1 LLAWYFPPTIF
12 GGTYRP
18 LSVARYAAEAGLRV
32 SVIAGPKLE
41 KNAPAAAYL
50 LSTLPASVAVAHTA
64 PLESNPFSWAAPD
77 LDGEKGWLEAVR
89 TFATA
94 RKLVR
99 ASPPSVVIASGPPFH
114 SFVSGFF
121 LARRFA
127 ADLILD
133 YRDEWTECPFDF
145 VGNGPSDRRW
155 EARCLGAAKLVIFT
169 TRSQLEHQVSTF
181 PNLDPDKC
189 RVVPNG
195 WEPEDFGSETRPDSD
210 RSASMVTASFVG
222 NLGDHCLPGSFL
234 KTLEAAVGICP
245 ELEDKVRVRFAGQKS
260 ERAREE
266 LRQFTFPSMVE
277 SIPPMPKPAAL
288 DLMHSSSALLLLNYR
303 GFERYIPGKLYEYIA
318 AGRPILVFGDGG
330 ECASIVRELDAGVI
344 VCEGDGAGL
353 AGALSNPGEIF
364 AKPKSRSTIEGWL
377 SRHTRRELALRIV
390 GLLRA

>member
-1 LLAWYFPPTIF
+1 
-12 GGTYRP
+12 
-18 LSVARYAAEAGLRV
+18 
-32 SVIAGPKLE
+32 
-41 KNAPAAAYL
+41 
-50 LSTLPASVAVAHTA
+50 
-64 PLESNPFSWAAPD
+64 
-77 LDGEKGWLEAVR
+77 
-89 TFATA
+89 
-94 RKLVR
+94 
-99 ASPPSVVIASGPPFH
+99 
-114 SFVSGFF
+114 
-121 LARRFA
+121 
-127 ADLILD
+127 
-133 YRDEWTECPFDF
+133 
-145 VGNGPSDRRW
+145 
-155 EARCLGAAKLVIFT
+155 
-169 TRSQLEHQVSTF
+169 
-181 PNLDPDKC
+181 
-189 RVVPNG
+189 
-195 WEPEDFGSETRPDSD
+195 
-210 RSASMVTASFVG
+210 M
-222 NLGDHCLPGSFL
+222 